1 MRIGRVVFGI
11 VFILIA
17 FPILAGIYQVVRS
30 TFQTKP
36 LVADQELKQ
45 VASEL
50 ACKLDSSIDCQM
62 IDGKLTIRP
71 LKEKSV
77 NTETEAGGTPSQ

>member
-1 MRIGRVVFGI
+1 MRISRVVFGI

-36 LVADQELKQ
+36 LVSDQELKQ
-45 VASEL
+45 VAKEL

-62 IDGKLTIRP
+62 IDGKLIVTG
-71 LKEKSV
+71 LKEKSLH
-77 NTETEAGGTPSQ
+77 TETEASGTPSQ